1 MHSANKRIY
10 LSPPHMSGREKEY
23 IDEAFASNWIAPLGP
38 HVDAFEEELAAYVS
52 VEGAAALSSGTAA
65 IHLALILEDVKA
77 GDRVFCSA
85 LTFAATANPILYL
98 NAEPVF
104 IDAEPESW
112 NMSPAA
118 LERALAE
125 ATEGGALPK
134 AVLVTDLYGQSADMD
149 RIEDL
154 CRKYGVALIEDAAE
168 ALGAT
173 CRERKCGSFGRFG
186 ILSFNGNKIITTS
199 GGGALL
205 SDDLEALQRARYLA
219 TQARQPARH
228 YEHTEAGYNYRLS
241 NILAAVGRAQLAV
254 LEERVAAR
262 RAVFERYKQG
272 LGDIEGIDFMPEAS
286 YGRANR
292 WLTVMTV
299 DLAVCKADRDRII
312 DALEDENIEARP
324 VWKPMQMQP
333 LYKGCRYYPH
343 QEAAE
348 GSVSEHFF
356 QQGLCLPSGSSMSV
370 EEQERVIEVIKRQL
384 R

>member
-1 MHSANKRIY
+1 M
-10 LSPPHMSGREKEY
+10 
-23 IDEAFASNWIAPLGP
+23 
-38 HVDAFEEELAAYVS
+38 
-52 VEGAAALSSGTAA
+52 
-65 IHLALILEDVKA
+65 
-77 GDRVFCSA
+77 
-85 LTFAATANPILYL
+85 
-98 NAEPVF
+98 
-104 IDAEPESW
+104 
-112 NMSPAA
+112 
-118 LERALAE
+118 
-125 ATEGGALPK
+125 
-134 AVLVTDLYGQSADMD
+134 
-149 RIEDL
+149 
-154 CRKYGVALIEDAAE
+154 
-168 ALGAT
+168 
-173 CRERKCGSFGRFG
+173 
-186 ILSFNGNKIITTS
+186 
-199 GGGALL
+199 
-205 SDDLEALQRARYLA
+205 QRARYLA